1 MISNV
6 ATALKGFS
14 QGHDAFLIRSQYKV
28 VFFSLFFRHCK
39 WGSHEFNFLPPP
51 ACLIWLFRCL
61 IQFIF
66 WLFGNTWWH
75 FQEIICIWT
84 KVTQTRACTCEC
96 KCRNNWPCARAPVN
110 THPAQTH
117 THTCTLTVTKVNK
130 WQSDGNYG
138 PWWNNQHNGW
148 AAPMFSLIKANSHPN
163 QTITH
168 RVSAGARVSAG
179 RSECIYGH
187 WGSLWKHSCGAACN
201 KPTAH
206 SHDVFRFVLNGSKS
220 SLVKSLLLLSLEGKD
235 ACGGRCHQCW
245 CTVCSDDVCSCV

>member
-1 MISNV
+1 MFNSV
-6 ATALKGFS
+6 
-14 QGHDAFLIRSQYKV
+14 
-28 VFFSLFFRHCK
+28 LFFVILKHLVAFP
-39 WGSHEFNFLPPP
+39 GDYLYLNQSE
-51 ACLIWLFRCL
+51 AD
-61 IQFIF
+61 
-66 WLFGNTWWH
+66 T
-75 FQEIICIWT
+75 
-84 KVTQTRACTCEC
+84 ACTCEC
-96 KCRNNWPCARAPVN
+96 KCRNNWPWARAPVN

-117 THTCTLTVTKVNK
+117 TRTLTVTKVNK

-168 RVSAGARVSAG
+168 RVSAGARVSTG

-206 SHDVFRFVLNGSKS
+206 SHDMFRFVLNGSKS
-220 SLVKSLLLLSLEGKD
+220 SLLKSLLLLSLEGKD
-235 ACGGRCHQCW
+235 ACGGRYHQLW
-245 CTVCSDDVCSCV
+245 YTICSDSFVSTSKCRNLCVLCVTQPFNTDSSKQ